1 MNDFEPFDI
10 GSEAGSGPRLGE
22 AMHFTTR
29 PELIGT
35 FGMVA
40 STHWLASASAM
51 AVLEKGGNAFDAAA
65 AAGFVLQ
72 IVEPHLNGPGGEL
85 PVIFQSAR
93 EDRVRVLCAQGVTP
107 AAMTIERIRGMGLEV
122 VPGTGL
128 LPAVVPGSFGG
139 WMALLRDYGQLP
151 LADVLGYAID
161 YAENG
166 YPVVPR
172 MAASILAA
180 ESFFL
185 EEWPTSAEVWL
196 PGGRA
201 PRANHLFR
209 NPAIAATYRRLLAE
223 ANAVSDRAEQCERA
237 RLAFYRGFVAEA
249 IDKTFRETEVLDTS
263 GQRNAGL
270 LCADDL
276 ARWEPHYEDSVSL
289 DYHGFTVHK
298 TGPWGQ
304 GPMFLQQLALLKS
317 FDLDAMDPLS
327 PDFVHT
333 VIECAKLAF
342 ADREVYYGDPD
353 FNAVPLDV
361 LLSETYNAA
370 RRALVDPA
378 HASLELRPGAVPG
391 FDAPARLASILAQA
405 GREQNG
411 GFGQGEP
418 TFAVLPEVR
427 GDTVHLDVVD
437 RWGNMVSAT
446 PSGGW
451 LQAAPAIASLGFNIT
466 TRAQMFWLEAGLPS
480 SLGPGRRPR
489 TTLSPTLVTR
499 DGKPYAAFGTPG
511 GDQQDQWSVQMFLK
525 HVHHAQNLQ
534 SAIDSPT
541 FQTAH
546 FPASFYPR
554 AIELGRMSAEGRFPE
569 TTLDA
574 LRARGHLLT
583 VTDDWSLGRM
593 CAVGVRN
600 GLMRGAATPRLMQA
614 YAIGR

>member
-1 MNDFEPFDI
+1 M
-10 GSEAGSGPRLGE
+10 S
-22 AMHFTTR
+22 FTTR

-85 PVIFQSAR
+85 PVVFYSAR
-93 EDRVRVLCAQGVTP
+93 EQRVRVLCGQGVTP
-107 AAMTIERIRGMGLEV
+107 ARMTIERMRKMGLDV

-128 LPAVVPGSFGG
+128 LPAVVPGAFGA

-151 LADVLGYAID
+151 LEEVLSYAIG

-166 YPVVPR
+166 YPVLPR
-172 MAASILAA
+172 MASSILAIQD
-180 ESFFL
+180 FFRT
-185 EEWPTSAEVWL
+185 EWTTSAEQWL
-196 PGGRA
+196 RNGEA
-201 PRANHLFR
+201 PMPNQLFA
-209 NPAIAATYRRLLAE
+209 NPAIAETYKRILRE
-223 ANAVSDRAEQCERA
+223 ANTRSDRAEQCERA
-237 RLAFYRGFVAEA
+237 RDAFYRGFVADA
-249 IDKTFRETEVLDTS
+249 IDQYFRSTAVLDTS
-263 GQRNAGL
+263 GLRNSGL
-270 LCADDL
+270 LDAGDL
-276 ARWEPHYEDSVSL
+276 ARWEPTYEEPVSY
-289 DYHGFTVHK
+289 DYAGMRVHK

-304 GPMFLQQLALLKS
+304 GPMFLQQLALLKG
-317 FDLDAMDPLS
+317 FDLGAMDPLG

-333 VIECAKLAF
+333 VIECSKLAF
-342 ADREVYYGDPD
+342 ADREVFYGDPA
-353 FNAVPLDV
+353 FSHVPMDV
-361 LLSETYNAA
+361 LLSDAYNDERRGLIDPRRASFEFRAGLLGDSEQRAA
-370 RRALVDPA
+370 RIVAN
-378 HASLELRPGAVPG
+378 
-391 FDAPARLASILAQA
+391 A
-405 GREQNG
+405 GREQAG

-418 TFAVLPEVR
+418 TFAPLPELR

-451 LQAAPAIASLGFNIT
+451 LQASPAVPGLGFNVT
-466 TRAQMFWLEAGLPS
+466 TRAQMFWMEEGLPS

-511 GDQQDQWSVQMFLK
+511 GDQQDQWSLQLFLK
-525 HVHHAQNLQ
+525 HVHGGMNLQ
-534 SAIDSPT
+534 AAADSPS

-546 FPASFYPR
+546 FPGSFYPR
-554 AIELGRMSAEGRFPE
+554 AMQLGKMSAESRFPDS
-569 TTLDA
+569 TLA
-574 LRARGHLLT
+574 ELRKRGHDLS
-583 VTDDWSLGRM
+583 VAEPWALGRV
-593 CAVGVRN
+593 CAVGIRN
-600 GLMRGAATPRLMQA
+600 GLLRGAATPRQMQA

>member
-1 MNDFEPFDI
+1 MQ
-10 GSEAGSGPRLGE
+10 
-22 AMHFTTR
+22 FTTR

-40 STHWLASASAM
+40 STHWLASAAAM
-51 AVLEKGGNAFDAAA
+51 AALEKGGNAFDAAA

-85 PVIFQSAR
+85 PVIFHSAR

-107 AAMTIERIRGMGLEV
+107 AAMTIDKIRSLGLEV

-128 LPAVVPGSFGG
+128 LPAVVPGAFGG

-151 LADVLGYAID
+151 LAEVLQYAID

-166 YPVVPR
+166 YPVLPR
-172 MAASILAA
+172 MASSILAA
-180 ESFFL
+180 EEFFRA
-185 EEWPTSAEVWL
+185 EWPTSAAAWL
-196 PGGRA
+196 IDGHA
-201 PRANHLFR
+201 PRANSLFR
-209 NPAIAATYRRLLAE
+209 NPAIAATYKRILKE
-223 ANAVSDRAEQCERA
+223 ACTVSDRAEQCERA
-237 RLAFYRGFVAEA
+237 RLAFYRGFVADA
-249 IDKTFRETEVLDTS
+249 VDSMFRNTEVLDTS
-263 GQRNAGL
+263 GMRNRGL
-270 LCADDL
+270 LTADDM
-276 ARWEPHYEDSVSL
+276 ARWEPSYEQSVSL
-289 DYHGFTVHK
+289 AYAGLTVHK

-304 GPMFLQQLALLKS
+304 GPMFLQQLALLKG
-317 FDLDAMDPLS
+317 FDLASMDPQG

-342 ADREVYYGDPD
+342 ADREVFYGDPD
-353 FNAVPLDV
+353 FTEVPIDI
-361 LLSETYNAA
+361 LLSEAYNAD
-370 RRALVDPA
+370 RRKLIDPL
-378 HASLELRPGAVPG
+378 HASLELRPGNAPG
-391 FDAPARLASILAQA
+391 IDTAKRLASIVSQA
-405 GREQNG
+405 GREQRG

-418 TFAVLPEVR
+418 TFAPLPELR
-427 GDTVHLDVVD
+427 GDTVHLDIID

-451 LQAAPAIASLGFNIT
+451 LQAAPTIAALGFNIT
-466 TRAQMFWLEAGLPS
+466 TRAQMFWLEDGLPS

-499 DGKPYAAFGTPG
+499 EGRPYAAFGTPG

-525 HVHHAQNLQ
+525 HVHHGMNLQ
-534 SAIDSPT
+534 AAIDSPT

-554 AIELGRMSAEGRFPE
+554 AIELGQMSAEGRFAAATFDE
-569 TTLDA
+569 
-574 LRARGHLLT
+574 LRARGHR
-583 VTDDWSLGRM
+583 VNVADEWVLGRV
-593 CAVGVRN
+593 CAVGIRH

>member
-1 MNDFEPFDI
+1 M
-10 GSEAGSGPRLGE
+10 S
-22 AMHFTTR
+22 FTTR

-85 PVIFQSAR
+85 PVVFYSAR
-93 EDRVRVLCAQGVTP
+93 EERVRVLCGQGVTP
-107 AAMTIERIRGMGLEV
+107 ARMTIERMRKMGLDV

-128 LPAVVPGSFGG
+128 LPAVVPGAFGA

-151 LADVLGYAID
+151 LEEVLSYAIG

-166 YPVVPR
+166 YPVLPR
-172 MAASILAA
+172 MASSILAIQD
-180 ESFFL
+180 FFRT
-185 EEWPTSAEVWL
+185 EWTTSAEQWL
-196 PGGRA
+196 RNGEA
-201 PRANHLFR
+201 PMPNQLFA
-209 NPAIAATYRRLLAE
+209 NPAIAETYKRILRE
-223 ANAVSDRAEQCERA
+223 ANTRSDRAEQCERA
-237 RLAFYRGFVAEA
+237 RDVFYRGFVADA
-249 IDKTFRETEVLDTS
+249 IDQYFRSTAVLDTS
-263 GQRNAGL
+263 GLRNSGL
-270 LCADDL
+270 LDAGDL
-276 ARWEPHYEDSVSL
+276 ARWEPTYEDPVSY
-289 DYHGFTVHK
+289 DYAGMRVHK

-304 GPMFLQQLALLKS
+304 GPMFLQQLALLKG
-317 FDLDAMDPLS
+317 FDLGAMDPLG

-333 VIECAKLAF
+333 VIECSKLAF
-342 ADREVYYGDPD
+342 ADREVFYGDPA
-353 FNAVPLDV
+353 FSHVPMDA
-361 LLSETYNAA
+361 LLSDAYNNGRRRLIDPRRASFEFRPGLLGDSEQRAA
-370 RRALVDPA
+370 RIVAN
-378 HASLELRPGAVPG
+378 
-391 FDAPARLASILAQA
+391 A
-405 GREQNG
+405 GREQAG

-418 TFAVLPEVR
+418 TFAPLPELR

-451 LQAAPAIASLGFNIT
+451 LQASPAVPGLGFNVT
-466 TRAQMFWLEAGLPS
+466 TRAQMFWMEEGLPS

-511 GDQQDQWSVQMFLK
+511 GDQQDQWSLQLFLK
-525 HVHHAQNLQ
+525 HVHGGMNFQAAADAP
-534 SAIDSPT
+534 S

-546 FPASFYPR
+546 FPGSFYPR
-554 AIELGRMSAEGRFPE
+554 AMQLGKMSAESRFPDS
-569 TTLDA
+569 TLA
-574 LRARGHLLT
+574 ELRARGHDLT
-583 VTDDWSLGRM
+583 VAEPWALGRV
-593 CAVGVRN
+593 CAVAIRN
-600 GLMRGAATPRLMQA
+600 GLMRGAATPRQMQA